1 MITQKLLDS
10 RKSCFDYQVSLNETL
25 NELIEPL
32 LQLNIDRFFYGKFYL
47 DDQQMCKTA
56 FYLDSDLRGAQWFCS
71 NVVDNGVDYTTALRQ
86 TPLNQ
91 DSYFTLPKNT
101 SDYIIRAWHTLGCL
115 DALTVYNRKN
125 ESVEFWDFSSTY
137 DTSLLSGN
145 VLSSQ
150 TLDVLLKFRAYFD
163 RKLLDLDLQYQ
174 VKFHYPK
181 GMNFSLL
188 PQQSKDLS
196 KFIEFLQPYH
206 NLMQLNGEKF
216 KLSKREWECWK
227 LLALGQ
233 SVKRIANDLDGLS
246 PRTVE
251 SYIES
256 LKQKIGCYNKTS
268 LAKLFSEN
276 FKDWI

>member
-10 RKSCFDYQVSLNETL
+10 RKSCFDYQASLNETL
-25 NELIEPL
+25 NELIVPL
-32 LQLNIDRFFYGKFYL
+32 LQLNINRFFYGKFYL
-47 DDQQMCKTA
+47 DDQQICKTA

-174 VKFHYPK
+174 
-181 GMNFSLL
+181 G
-188 PQQSKDLS
+188 
-196 KFIEFLQPYH
+196 
-206 NLMQLNGEKF
+206 
-216 KLSKREWECWK
+216 KR
-227 LLALGQ
+227 
-233 SVKRIANDLDGLS
+233 SVNRIY
-246 PRTVE
+246 R
-251 SYIES
+251 
-256 LKQKIGCYNKTS
+256 
-268 LAKLFSEN
+268 
-276 FKDWI
+276 